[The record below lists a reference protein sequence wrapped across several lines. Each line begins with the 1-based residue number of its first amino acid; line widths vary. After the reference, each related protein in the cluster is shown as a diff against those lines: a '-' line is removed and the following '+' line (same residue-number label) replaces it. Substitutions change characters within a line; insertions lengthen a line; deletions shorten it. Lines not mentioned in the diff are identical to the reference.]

1 MNERGSRKIPVTER
15 QFLWVQDDDKGEVT
29 LHVGPTM
36 VSPTAA
42 DRIVIDDGVGGFR
55 EDVSGRPQM
64 MAEVGDHQYAVLFNP
79 LQENDGGPNGR
90 FRTGRNEGRPLR
102 NGTRAMIPGPC
113 HFWLR
118 PGQRCE
124 VRDAHELSASQYLVV
139 KVYGPVDASAPYYDV
154 TVRSAAITRAT
165 AEALDGRPTPL
176 PSKPDGKELVRGQL
190 IVIRGIDTQFYI
202 PPTGVDIVP
211 DTSVDES
218 GATVSATTARQLVA
232 QMQSQLGSQREAAK
246 PSPMKE
252 TASLR
257 RGDRMEEESL
267 AESRDYGLNQDDE
280 DGYSS
285 EKGKAPRRAVA
296 QYQAQAAQIVDQGA
310 RTRQRVNQSN
320 VGQNIAPP
328 PPPAP
333 MSKAA
338 APALSAPGMQPPV
351 GAAGPAGGAA
361 PISVDEILQSDPF
374 RKAIERE
381 ARQSR
386 LVRHAVVL
394 GEKEYCVLID
404 PDGKREIKAGPAR
417 VFPGPYDT
425 FMIKGSRNR
434 VYDAYELLPQ
444 RALWLRVISQI
455 ARAHMAVQMPR
466 GVQLDKEVY
475 YPGDEILLTGV
486 SGFFFP
492 FNEIE
497 VLSPHTGEAVVG
509 NDHSNVFIEAI
520 GIDQKSGIYVRDLTT
535 GEVRLVR
542 GKQSYLVD
550 PRKEIHITRTL
561 SCDDW
566 NLWITP
572 GEPHKHSAQ
581 PITTPWA
588 VSIVVPHNT
597 AVLATSAAAQRII
610 EGPCVALLEYEETL
624 VPLQLSTH
632 TPKTDEELLQT
643 CFLRTVGNRVSDI
656 VTVETADFVRIHI
669 RITSS
674 VTFLRDHKD
683 KWFNAENYVQVLCD
697 HLRSIIRSRTRTL
710 PLSALWPQI
719 AAVVRDTVLGIKGEG
734 DASRKGRFFTE
745 NGMHVSEVEVL
756 DAVIDD
762 TVIAEMMQTVQR
774 ESVTLA
780 IGDRQAQEAMAS
792 TKLREELDLQRVT
805 LLVQGK
811 LRDGK
816 LADLDRKI
824 AQDARQTDLR
834 DREAL
839 LKEQLDHTCTRERT
853 ELTARIEREAAQHQ
867 ATLDALA
874 KEAEIRAQAQ
884 AKLHAEEYEHQ
895 ARLRHLELQLI
906 EAQSRAL
913 VAERTAVQ
921 PQLVEALTALGD
933 KALLTEVAHNM
944 NLISLFRGKE
954 AGEILKDVVGGSR
967 FLPALE
973 AALTAKPAPTPT
985 PAAPTTKK

>member
-42 DRIVIDDGVGGFR
+42 DRIVIDDGTAGFR

-64 MAEVGDHQYAVLFNP
+64 MIEVGDHQYAVLYNP
-79 LQENDGGPNGR
+79 LLENDGGPNGR
-90 FRTGRNEGRPLR
+90 FRTGRNEARPLR

-154 TVRSAAITRAT
+154 TGRSAAITRAT
-165 AEALDGRPTPL
+165 AEALDGRPSPL
-176 PSKPDGKELVRGQL
+176 PARPDGRELVRGQL

-218 GATVSATTARQLVA
+218 GATVSAATARQLVQ
-232 QMQSQLGSQREAAK
+232 QMQLQAATPAPK
-246 PSPMKE
+246 PAPSPAAPSVGRAKKE
-252 TASLR
+252 LSLDEEASPEYPDSDLFLADDEER
-257 RGDRMEEESL
+257 RGPADKS
-267 AESRDYGLNQDDE
+267 
-280 DGYSS
+280 
-285 EKGKAPRRAVA
+285 KAPRRAVA

-310 RTRQRVNQSN
+310 RTRQRV
-320 VGQNIAPP
+320 IPAPP
-328 PPPAP
+328 PPGRPLP
-333 MSKAA
+333 AA
-338 APALSAPGMQPPV
+338 APAAAPPPS
-351 GAAGPAGGAA
+351 GAAASGGPSAA
-361 PISVDEILQSDPF
+361 PISIDEILTSDSF

-381 ARQSR
+381 ARQAR

-404 PDGKREIKAGPAR
+404 PDGKREIKVGPAR

-425 FMIKGSRNR
+425 FMIQGSRNR

-455 ARAHMAVQMPR
+455 SREEMAQKMPR
-466 GVQLDKEVY
+466 GVQLEKEMY
-475 YPGDEILLTGV
+475 YPGDELLLTGV

-497 VLSPHTGEAVVG
+497 VLSPSTGEAVVG
-509 NDHSNVFIEAI
+509 NDHSRVFIEAI
-520 GIDQKSGIYVRDLTT
+520 GIDQKSGIYVRDLAT

-561 SCDDW
+561 SPDDW

-572 GEPHKHSAQ
+572 GEPHKATDK
-581 PITTPWA
+581 PVTTPWA

-624 VPLQLSTH
+624 VPLRLSTR
-632 TPKTDEELLQT
+632 TPKSDDEPLFT

-656 VTVETADFVRIHI
+656 IEIETADFVRIHI
-669 RITSS
+669 RVTCS
-674 VTFLRDHKD
+674 VTFLRENRERD
-683 KWFNAENYVQVLCD
+683 KWFNAENYIQVLCD
-697 HLRSIIRSRTRTL
+697 HLRSIVRSRTRTL

-719 AAVVRDTVLGIKGEG
+719 SAVVRDTILGPRGESGEG
-734 DASRKGRFFTE
+734 GRKGRYFE
-745 NGMHVSEVEVL
+745 GNGMLVTEVEIL
-756 DAVIDD
+756 DAIIEDGI
-762 TVIAEMMQTVQR
+762 IAEMMRNVQR
-774 ESVTLA
+774 ESVTLN
-780 IGDRQAQEAMAS
+780 IGDRQAQEALAS
-792 TKLREELDLQRVT
+792 AKLRAELERQRQE
-805 LLVQGK
+805 LLVQAK
-811 LRDGK
+811 EREAQLAELVRK
-816 LADLDRKI
+816 LAHE
-824 AQDARQTDLR
+824 ARLA
-834 DREAL
+834 EL
-839 LKEQLDHTCTRERT
+839 RER
-853 ELTARIEREAAQHQ
+853 ELTAREQTDLAATREQTELLARLAREAHTRAAQLEALGKDAAARAAAAQVVHQ
-867 ATLDALA
+867 
-874 KEAEIRAQAQ
+874 EEI
-884 AKLHAEEYEHQ
+884 EHLSRVRQ
-895 ARLRHLELQLI
+895 LEIALI
-906 EAQSRAL
+906 EAQSRAV

-933 KALLTEVAHNM
+933 KALLAEVAQNM
-944 NLISLFRGKE
+944 NLVSLLRGKE
-954 AGEILKDVVGGSR
+954 AGEILKEIVGGTR
-967 FLPALE
+967 FAPALAE
-973 AALTAKPAPTPT
+973 ALGGAKPTGP
-985 PAAPTTKK
+985 KK